1 MYVDKHTTKM
11 SMPFQKN
18 NQLGAKKRLKRPL
31 DKEVISFR
39 GYEGQKEKLKA
50 VSDWQERLRD
60 FVERLICEQP
70 HQNDER

>member
-1 MYVDKHTTKM
+1 
-11 SMPFQKN
+11 MPFQNK

-50 VSDWQERLRD
+50 VLDWQERLRE
-60 FVERLICEQP
+60 FVDQLISEEAPQK
-70 HQNDER
+70 E